1 MPELIGDVLR
11 CILAVFDKQTRIA
24 EREALIEDYEIE
36 QYERHAAGGRV
47 RAGGARRNDDGTFAP
62 NCKRA
67 AHQ

>member
-36 QYERHAAGGRV
+36 QYERPRRRPSQSGRS
-47 RAGGARRNDDGTFAP
+47 P
-62 NCKRA
+62 PKR
-67 AHQ
+67 